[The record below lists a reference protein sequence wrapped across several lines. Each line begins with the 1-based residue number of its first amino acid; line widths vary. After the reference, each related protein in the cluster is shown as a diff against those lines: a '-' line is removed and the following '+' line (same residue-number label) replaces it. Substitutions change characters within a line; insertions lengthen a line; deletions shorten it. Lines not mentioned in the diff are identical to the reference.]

1 MDIST
6 TLGRIVSQV
15 RVYSTD
21 PRPAGAANIRMTFS
35 AGGKA
40 FNPTT
45 GQATVNNGFSNMVPV
60 AAAVGEQNGAVSYLF
75 LATDEQTLDV
85 TIETLDAS
93 DNVIYTKIVSNVPL
107 KRNRLTTLTDQM
119 FTNSSASGS
128 FQIETDWLEGNT
140 INF

>member
-1 MDIST
+1 M
-6 TLGRIVSQV
+6 
-15 RVYSTD
+15 
-21 PRPAGAANIRMTFS
+21 
-35 AGGKA
+35 
-40 FNPTT
+40 
-45 GQATVNNGFSNMVPV
+45 
-60 AAAVGEQNGAVSYLF
+60 
-75 LATDEQTLDV
+75 